1 MSLSPFAEFG
11 GPSPSSLAE
20 LDRTPPSPLREPDRM
35 SLSSLAEFGRT
46 PPSPLVELDDPR
58 LARAG
63 VRVILKRDDLIHPLL
78 PGNKWRKLK
87 YNLARAA
94 ELGHETL
101 LTFGGAYSNHV
112 RAVAA
117 AGARFGFRTVGVIR
131 GEEHLPLNDVL
142 AFAAGSGMRLVYL
155 DRTTYRAK
163 DTAPVVEALRR
174 RFGRFYLLPEG
185 GSNEQAVRGCAE
197 LPGEI
202 GVPFDVVC
210 CPVGTGGTLAGI
222 AAGLPAGRR
231 ALGFSV
237 LRGARSLD
245 GDVARLQAATYGE
258 VSANWAIDHDFH
270 AGGYARRAPELDAFA
285 DDFADRHGMS
295 LDRIYVAKMMWG
307 VLTLAER
314 GAFPEDTTIV
324 AVVTGSM
331 S

>member
-1 MSLSPFAEFG
+1 MGDPGRVRREF
-11 GPSPSSLAE
+11 
-20 LDRTPPSPLREPDRM
+20 DRTPS
-35 SLSSLAEFGRT
+35 
-46 PPSPLVELDDPR
+46 SPLVELDDPR

-131 GEEHLPLNDVL
+131 GEEHLPLNEVL
-142 AFAAGSGMRLVYL
+142 AFAAGAGMRLVYL
-155 DRTTYRAK
+155 DRATYRVK
-163 DTAPVVEALRR
+163 DTAPVVEELRR
-174 RFGRFYLLPEG
+174 EFGRFYLLPEG

-222 AAGLPAGRR
+222 AAGLATGQR

-237 LRGARSLD
+237 LRGGRFLA
-245 GDVARLQAATYGE
+245 DVVAGLQVATYGE
-258 VSANWAIDHDFH
+258 VSANWTVECDFH
-270 AGGYARRAPELDAFA
+270 AGGYARRGPELDAFA
-285 DDFADRHGMS
+285 DDFAHRHGMS
-295 LDRIYVAKMMWG
+295 LDRVYVAKMMWG
-307 VLTLAER
+307 VFTLVER
-314 GAFPEDTTIV
+314 GVFPGDTTVV
-324 AVVTGSM
+324 AVVTGPMKVALS
-331 S
+331 